1 MAQHSTHKASR
12 AGKSQTLA
20 RRRVRAVKAGATV
33 TNRSG
38 RVKRVQAV

>member
-1 MAQHSTHKASR
+1 MAKHSTFKASR

-20 RRRVRAVKAGATV
+20 RRRVRAVKGGATV

-38 RVKRVQAV
+38 RAKRSAAV